1 MTTTMTPAMQD
12 SKREGRRKV
21 ERQRGYRRQG
31 GRGHQRNGCLS
42 RSAIDTGAWYR
53 SGQGGVTMAS
63 LLGAL
68 NHETH
73 RK

>member
-1 MTTTMTPAMQD
+1 MIPAMGD
-12 SKREGRRKV
+12 SRREGRRKV

-42 RSAIDTGAWYR
+42 RRAFIIGARHR

>member
-1 MTTTMTPAMQD
+1 MTTIMTPAMQD

-42 RSAIDTGAWYR
+42 RSAIDTGMVQER
-53 SGQGGVTMAS
+53 SGWSNYGQPAGS
-63 LLGAL
+63 P
-68 NHETH
+68 ES
-73 RK
+73 

>member
-1 MTTTMTPAMQD
+1 MTPAMWD
-12 SKREGRRKV
+12 SRREGRRKV

-42 RSAIDTGAWYR
+42 RSALIIGAWYR
-53 SGQGGVTMAS
+53 SGQGRVTIAS